1 MGYTRKVSIPDCI
14 EFSLTTNACRG
25 YCESY
30 AVSSNFA
37 VGHHRADQPITS
49 VAQCCN
55 IMDTEEVKIMVG
67 CLEGKREV
75 KFKSATGCSCYH
87 CKKS

>member
-1 MGYTRKVSIPDCI
+1 MIKKNSFTRQVQIPECV

-37 VGHHRADQPITS
+37 VGAHRPDQPVIN
-49 VAQCCN
+49 Q
-55 IMDTEEVKIMVG
+55 
-67 CLEGKREV
+67 L
-75 KFKSATGCSCYH
+75 KFISFIAGN
-87 CKKS
+87 